1 MLYSYVYYVHVFG
14 LFVCFDC
21 FPLRF
26 LFADL
31 KIMYWEGNCE
41 FCVDDLPAFVP

>member
-1 MLYSYVYYVHVFG
+1 MFIMFMFLVC
-14 LFVCFDC
+14 LFDFDC